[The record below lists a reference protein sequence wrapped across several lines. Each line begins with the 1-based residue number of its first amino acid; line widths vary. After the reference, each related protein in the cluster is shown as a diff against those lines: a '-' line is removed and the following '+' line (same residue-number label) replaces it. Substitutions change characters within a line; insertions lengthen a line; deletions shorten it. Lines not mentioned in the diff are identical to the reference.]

1 MENKLHTPEGL
12 KDIYGIECKK
22 KLALQEIIL
31 NKLHLFGYQDI
42 QTPTFEYLDV
52 FRKEVGSN
60 PVREL
65 YKFFDKEGDILALR
79 PDITP
84 SVARAVATSF
94 EKEQMPI
101 RLCYVGNTFV
111 NHSSYQG
118 RLKENTQLGAELV
131 GDNSVEA
138 DAELIAMVVEC
149 LRDVGLKDF
158 QISIGH
164 VDFIQSLLEGTNLDS
179 VIKGEIREL
188 LSNRNYSSIEEI
200 LKEKGANPEV
210 VKGFQALP
218 DLIGG
223 YEVLGKAADVANSKE
238 AKLAIVRLLKIY
250 SLLVLYGVEKYIT
263 FDMST
268 TGKYGYYSGIVFRGY
283 THGTGDA
290 VVRGGRYDEL
300 LGIFG
305 KKTPSIGFA
314 IIVDTLLSALN
325 GQNIHIK
332 TRDTNIIVYS
342 ESNQDEAISM
352 AMDFRVGGK
361 CIELLKKEPNELIE
375 TYIEYGKRMKV
386 NSILVLLDGGELKII
401 NPETGEEQ
409 VVSVAQ

>member
-1 MENKLHTPEGL
+1 MVNKLHTPEGL
-12 KDIYGIECKK
+12 KDIYGCECKK
-22 KLALQEIIL
+22 KLALQDIIL
-31 NKLHLFGYQDI
+31 SKLHLFGYQDI

-60 PVREL
+60 PVKEL

-101 RLCYVGNTFV
+101 RLCYVGNTFI

-138 DAELIAMVVEC
+138 DAEMIAMVADC
-149 LRDVGLKDF
+149 LRDAGLKDF
-158 QISIGH
+158 QINIGH
-164 VDFIQSLLEGTNLDS
+164 VDFIQSLLGGTNLDES
-179 VIKGEIREL
+179 LQAEIREL
-188 LSNRNYSSIEEI
+188 LANRNYSSIEEI
-200 LKEKGANPEV
+200 LEESVADAEII
-210 VKGFQALP
+210 KGFKALP

-223 YEVLGKAADVANSKE
+223 YEVLGRAAEVATSKE

-263 FDMST
+263 FDLST
-268 TGKYGYYSGIVFRGY
+268 IGKYGYYSGIVFRGY

-314 IIVDTLLSALN
+314 VIVDTLLNAIN
-325 GQNIHIK
+325 GQNINIK

-352 AMDFRVGGK
+352 AMDFRSEGK
-361 CIELLKKEPNELIE
+361 CIELLKKESNELIE
-375 TYIEYGKRMKV
+375 TYIEYGKRMKAT
-386 NSILVLLDGGELKII
+386 SILVLLDGGELKII

-409 VVSVAQ
+409 LVSVTQ